1 MIDSVQSL
9 GHPAD
14 QVIGLACAFK
24 NFCEVLGL
32 DPMEVLRV
40 VSRMEQ
46 DCRYR
51 QVNTLNAVRL
61 RGARAETAL
70 PVMRDPITDAFIDE
84 ALIGFDI
91 DEAFGISADTR

>member
-1 MIDSVQSL
+1 MRDRVIDGLHSRSAESAARGAFVVIDSVQSL

-32 DPMEVLRV
+32 DPMEVLRI

-51 QVNTLNAVRL
+51 QVNTLNAVR
-61 RGARAETAL
+61 RYAEREL
-70 PVMRDPITDAFIDE
+70 KPHYP
-84 ALIGFDI
+84 
-91 DEAFGISADTR
+91 